1 MVVFADSLVKS
12 WFAVK
17 KNWKILPIIAV
28 LDLLFFLLLGMLSSM
43 FRNAAGPYLAAIV
56 SQSGKLTA
64 EVSLAL
70 SQHKSGLLV
79 LFSDSIFT
87 TNIKSFIFAAALA
100 SIALYV
106 IWAMIQGSAWSFAN
120 KIANKNNKDYLSS
133 FSKTSLFW
141 LISILLY
148 FVLLTFFSLITQ
160 IRFTPLIPSALIR
173 FFGAAVLLILLYF
186 AFISVSLT
194 PMKLKQNLKKTFS
207 SGIKNIF
214 TFVVAYALIFLVLL
228 LNFQITYFLFKSF
241 ISGTSFVSYFFII
254 LRMLIALPFLAW
266 ARVYLIETA
275 KN

>member
-1 MVVFADSLVKS
+1 MVVFVDSLVKS

-160 IRFTPLIPSALIR
+160 IRLTPLIPSALIR

-186 AFISVSLT
+186 ALI

-266 ARVYLIETA
+266 ARVYLIEVA